1 MLESSA
7 PMAPF
12 FSRRRKASTPPSP
25 GFEDATNSSVKSED
39 ITTSRSHSKSRS
51 PLNSLIPDEASH
63 IQLFRER
70 VSSVGSGYQSW
81 TVHVSLLPTSSQ
93 PFPFEKDTAAYKRCL
108 SRGLHQMVV
117 IPDKD
122 SSSFKNAVNEAFSK
136 QLRGRP
142 WQPLVARLCDAKNLL
157 GLPMLR
163 QLPNWLIDSDYNADF
178 LQRNCAVND
187 ESGKILDLY
196 IAMSED
202 TISWAELRNVTP
214 YKAGLEAAWT
224 HDDLL
229 DGPFPE
235 DSNNLDTSRPAAG
248 DILPAW
254 SPTLKRNASEISRTS
269 SFGSSSEGEDRRAK
283 MRRQGTGNVE
293 VVQRRAEAV

>member
-1 MLESSA
+1 
-7 PMAPF
+7 
-12 FSRRRKASTPPSP
+12 
-25 GFEDATNSSVKSED
+25 
-39 ITTSRSHSKSRS
+39 
-51 PLNSLIPDEASH
+51 
-63 IQLFRER
+63 
-70 VSSVGSGYQSW
+70 
-81 TVHVSLLPTSSQ
+81 
-93 PFPFEKDTAAYKRCL
+93 
-108 SRGLHQMVV
+108 MVV

-122 SSSFKNAVNEAFSK
+122 SASFKSAVNEAFSEH
-136 QLRGRP
+136 LRGRP

-187 ESGKILDLY
+187 DSGKILDLY

-202 TISWAELRNVTP
+202 TISWAELKNVTP
-214 YKAGLEAAWT
+214 FKAGLEAAWT
-224 HDDLL
+224 HDPLL
-229 DGPFPE
+229 DGPLPE
-235 DSNNLDTSRPAAG
+235 GSTNPDTSRPAAG

-269 SFGSSSEGEDRRAK
+269 SFGSTSEGEDRRAK